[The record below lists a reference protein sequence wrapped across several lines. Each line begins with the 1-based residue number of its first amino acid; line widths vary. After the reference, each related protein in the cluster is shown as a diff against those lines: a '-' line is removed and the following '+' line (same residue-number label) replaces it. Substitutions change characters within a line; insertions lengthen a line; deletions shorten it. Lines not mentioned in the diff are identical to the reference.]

1 MGATNQKL
9 TTTKIDIAATTD
21 VIAAVAGQTISI
33 FSGFLV
39 AANTVT
45 LTIKSAANALTG
57 AMTLV
62 AGQPYILEELLS
74 GQPLL
79 ACNQGEKLTFTLGG
93 SVQVSGWIKTT
104 QA

>member
-1 MGATNQKL
+1 MGATNQIL
-9 TTTKIDIAATTD
+9 TTTKIDIATSTD

-39 AANTVT
+39 AASTVT
-45 LTIKSAANALTG
+45 LTIKSAANVLTG
-57 AMTLV
+57 AMTMA

-79 ACNQGEKLTFTLGG
+79 VCNQGEKLTFTLGSG
-93 SVQVSGWIKTT
+93 VQVSGWIKTV